1 MLYKN
6 IIYMS
11 EFNQQPLQ
19 NVNNYPQNILQGGAA
34 DQSVVSSVKSKLFDY
49 RFIAVIVVLALA
61 GLIYYF
67 YVKKEGFSMMSGG
80 KKYSK
85 KGKKSKQ
92 PVIEVKEESE
102 ESEESEASVS
112 SSE

>member
-1 MLYKN
+1 
-6 IIYMS
+6 MS

-19 NVNNYPQNILQGGAA
+19 NVNNYPQHILQGGAPE
-34 DQSVVSSVKSKLFDY
+34 QSVVSSVKSKLFDY
-49 RFIAVIVVLALA
+49 RVIAVLVVLALA

-80 KKYSK
+80 SKKSNK

-102 ESEESEASVS
+102 ESEESVASES
-112 SSE
+112 SSD